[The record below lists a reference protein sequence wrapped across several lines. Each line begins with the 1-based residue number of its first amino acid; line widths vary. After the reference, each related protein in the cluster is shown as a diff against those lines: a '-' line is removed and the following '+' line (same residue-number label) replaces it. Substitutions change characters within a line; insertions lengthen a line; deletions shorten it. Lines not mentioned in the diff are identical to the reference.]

1 MIALPSAVAAPLRH
15 PWLALV
21 AVVLSLWALPALAQ
35 EVKISYKVRGFSAD
49 QKKMLVEVEDINNST
64 PFLRIWDLEASAFDE
79 KFKLPFAKVDGPKT
93 VRETRKKQKLVD
105 AGVEDML
112 YPLDPKDE
120 TKTLSF
126 FGLMATKERF
136 VLAVTDKQRLGKV
149 KDIPIKVDEETK
161 TLAKANLR
169 GIYWSTDRKLLVA
182 VVSQKID
189 VGSFVSERDEFHV
202 VKFKTDDILWVD
214 PSPAPAK

>member
-1 MIALPSAVAAPLRH
+1 MTALPSARD
-15 PWLALV
+15 WLKRCGWWMSALLL
-21 AVVLSLWALPALAQ
+21 ASLWSLPALAQ

-64 PFLRIWDLEASAFDE
+64 PFLRIWDLEARAFDE

-126 FGLMATKERF
+126 FGLMATKDRF

-214 PSPAPAK
+214 PSPAPPK